1 MTMKTIE
8 KKNKVDIKTIEKYD
22 EINGHDVIRETLL
35 FKGCEICSEKGSVRY
50 LQKKY
55 LEETALYL
63 YGLKVNSTNKLYV
76 SYALDIYWRR
86 NDLLP
91 MIDNR
96 GYVVVPDDIYNECK
110 KINDSYKK

>member
-1 MTMKTIE
+1 MKSIE
-8 KKNKVDIKTIEKYD
+8 NKNKVDIKTIEKYN

-91 MIDNR
+91 MTDKR

>member
-1 MTMKTIE
+1 MKAIE
-8 KKNKVDIKTIEKYD
+8 NKNKVDINTIKKYD

-35 FKGCEICSEKGSVRY
+35 FKGCEICSEKASIRY

-63 YGLKVNSTNKLYV
+63 YGLKVNATNKLYV

-86 NDLLP
+86 KDLLP
-91 MIDNR
+91 INNG
-96 GYVVVPDDIYNECK
+96 GYVVVPEDIYNECK
-110 KINDSYKK
+110 KNNDSYKK

>member
-1 MTMKTIE
+1 MKAIE
-8 KKNKVDIKTIEKYD
+8 NKNKVDINTIKKYD

-35 FKGCEICSEKGSVRY
+35 FKGCEICSEKASVRY

-63 YGLKVNSTNKLYV
+63 YGLKVNATNKLYV

-91 MIDNR
+91 TIDKG
-96 GYVVVPDDIYNECK
+96 GYVVVPEDIYNECK

>member
-1 MTMKTIE
+1 MKAIE
-8 KKNKVDIKTIEKYD
+8 NKNKVDITTINKYS
-22 EINGHDVIRETLL
+22 EINGHDVIKETLL
-35 FKGCEICSEKGSVRY
+35 YKGCDICLEKDSVRY

-63 YGLKVNSTNKLYV
+63 YGLKVNATNKLYV
-76 SYALDIYWRR
+76 GYTLDIYWRR

-91 MIDNR
+91 INKG
-96 GYVVVPDDIYNECK
+96 GYVVVPEYIFNECK

>member
-1 MTMKTIE
+1 MKAIE
-8 KKNKVDIKTIEKYD
+8 NKNRVDIKTIEKYD
-22 EINGHDVIRETLL
+22 EINGHDVVRETLL
-35 FKGCEICSEKGSVRY
+35 FKGCEICSEKASVRY

-63 YGLKVNSTNKLYV
+63 YGLKVNATNRLYV
-76 SYALDIYWRR
+76 SYVLDRYWRR

-91 MIDNR
+91 FDVK
-96 GYVVVPDDIYNECK
+96 GYVIVPEDIYDECK

>member
-1 MTMKTIE
+1 MKSIE
-8 KKNKVDIKTIEKYD
+8 NKNKVDIKTIEKYN

-55 LEETALYL
+55 LEKTALYL

-91 MIDNR
+91 IIDKR

>member
-1 MTMKTIE
+1 MKAIE
-8 KKNKVDIKTIEKYD
+8 NKNRVDIKTIEKYD

-35 FKGCEICSEKGSVRY
+35 FKGCEICSEKVSVRY

-63 YGLKVNSTNKLYV
+63 YGLKVNATNRLYV
-76 SYALDIYWRR
+76 SYVLDRYWRR

-91 MIDNR
+91 FDVK
-96 GYVVVPDDIYNECK
+96 GYVIVPEDIYNECK
-110 KINDSYKK
+110 KINDSYKQ